1 MFHNIVSSMYA
12 VGGSVGVRGRG
23 LCGSI
28 QIDIYY
34 IYYNQN
40 SSNNRSQVANYE
52 RSVNVNRIV
61 TITIDILLLVLYIN
75 NDSYNNSN
83 NNSI

>member
-1 MFHNIVSSMYA
+1 MFYNIVSTIYA
-12 VGGSVGVRGRG
+12 VGGSVGVRGVV
-23 LCGSI
+23 CVVVV
-28 QIDIYY
+28 QIDTYY

-75 NDSYNNSN
+75 NSSYNNSN
-83 NNSI
+83 DNSI

>member
-1 MFHNIVSSMYA
+1 MQQV
-12 VGGSVGVRGRG
+12 VPWGVRERG